1 MPPIGA
7 RPSLDCIYNNDMNT
21 FKSIL
26 PLFDDKYKAILM
38 FQSIIHRRTA
48 FVALLLTQGV
58 DPVPFQTYVQERIVG
73 ASDDGERAAFEVI
86 EAMLK
91 S

>member
-1 MPPIGA
+1 MT
-7 RPSLDCIYNNDMNT
+7 T

-48 FVALLLTQGV
+48 FVALLLSQGV
-58 DPVPFQTYVQERIVG
+58 DPVPFQTYVQDRIVG
-73 ASDDGERAAFEVI
+73 ASDDGERAAFEII
-86 EAMLK
+86 EALLK